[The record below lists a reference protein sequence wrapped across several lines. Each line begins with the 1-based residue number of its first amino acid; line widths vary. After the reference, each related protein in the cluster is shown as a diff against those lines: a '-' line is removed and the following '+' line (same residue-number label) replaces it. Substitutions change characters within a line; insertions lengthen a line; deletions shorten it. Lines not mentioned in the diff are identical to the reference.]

1 MLNKKVEELTMEDIG
16 SMMDCSAV
24 QAQST
29 LDDARNVILY
39 ADRYNTSGMF
49 LLGGNYE
56 IVMPEVKEMNA
67 RRAAEGK
74 RCIKVGGTVG
84 FPDGG
89 HPMCVKVYEVERMME
104 LGCDELDCVIQ
115 VGLAISGEWKRVEED
130 LAAIRRASEG
140 IVLKTIIETPYLTPE
155 QITTASKIAMNVG
168 SDWVKTST
176 GWPSSK
182 KTTVEDVI
190 LMKAAVGD
198 NCGIK
203 AAGGIRNIETLKAMY
218 AEGARL
224 FGLSWTSVKSI
235 MEGGESQNAQY

>member
-1 MLNKKVEELTMEDIG
+1 MLNKKVEDLTMEDIG

-29 LDDARNVILY
+29 LEDARNVILY

-89 HPMCVKVYEVERMME
+89 HPTSVKVYEVERMME

-168 SDWVKTST
+168 SEWVKTST

-235 MEGGESQNAQY
+235 MEGGESKNAQY

>member
-1 MLNKKVEELTMEDIG
+1 MLNKKVEDLTMEDIG

-29 LDDARNVILY
+29 LEDARNVILY

-89 HPMCVKVYEVERMME
+89 HPTSVKVYEVERMME

-235 MEGGESQNAQY
+235 MEGGESLNAQY

>member
-29 LDDARNVILY
+29 LEDARNVILY

-89 HPMCVKVYEVERMME
+89 HPTCVKVYEVERMME

>member
-1 MLNKKVEELTMEDIG
+1 MEDIG

-29 LDDARNVILY
+29 LEDARNVILY

-89 HPMCVKVYEVERMME
+89 HPTSVKVYEVERMME

>member
-29 LDDARNVILY
+29 LEDARNVILY

-89 HPMCVKVYEVERMME
+89 HPTCVKVYEVERMME

-235 MEGGESQNAQY
+235 MEGGESLNAQY

>member
-1 MLNKKVEELTMEDIG
+1 MLNKKVEDLTMEDIG

-29 LDDARNVILY
+29 LEDARNVILY

-67 RRAAEGK
+67 RRAVEGK

-89 HPMCVKVYEVERMME
+89 HPTSVKVYEVERMME

>member
-1 MLNKKVEELTMEDIG
+1 MLNKKVEDLTMEDIG

-29 LDDARNVILY
+29 LEDARNVILY

-89 HPMCVKVYEVERMME
+89 HPTSVKVYEVERMME

-155 QITTASKIAMNVG
+155 QITTASKIAMNIG